1 MMLTP
6 LITHG
11 FTPGRFDP
19 DRCQVQLTRYP
30 CPWPREAHDPRL
42 PPVDID
48 CFGRRRREAGES
60 VTPEPRTEVTTVEER
75 DALPAGVVVRSAGGT
90 IACRHHS
97 GMGVAFGDERL
108 FSWSALALPLTVL
121 WAPGAEAGER

>member
-75 DALPAGVVVRSAGGT
+75 DATPPPLAFDHYSPWEKEQRDKAQKAQNKDENDYSKPGV
-90 IACRHHS
+90 
-97 GMGVAFGDERL
+97 
-108 FSWSALALPLTVL
+108 PL
-121 WAPGAEAGER
+121 